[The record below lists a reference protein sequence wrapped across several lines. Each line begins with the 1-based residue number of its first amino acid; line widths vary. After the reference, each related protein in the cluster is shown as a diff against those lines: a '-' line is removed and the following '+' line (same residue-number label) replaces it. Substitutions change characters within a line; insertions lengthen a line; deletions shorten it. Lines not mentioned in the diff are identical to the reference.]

1 MIRVGILGAK
11 GYTAGE
17 LMRLFAFHPEA
28 RVECLMARVDA
39 PEPVEQ
45 YFPFLRSVVKLPIEP
60 IDLKALAARCDVVFL
75 ALPHTAAQA
84 YMKGL
89 LDSGLR
95 VIDLSADFR
104 FDSIGLFEA
113 TYGVTHQAPDLNAQ
127 IPYGLPELFRSELT
141 GPRAIANPG
150 CYTTASILALAPL
163 MRRGDDLE
171 LDHIVINAMSGVTG
185 AGRKPSDTTHFPEC
199 NESVAAYGVGKH
211 RHRPEIEEKLS
222 KVAGWP
228 VALTFTPHLI
238 PINRGILATC
248 TIPMRRPVT
257 TAEAHGWFVEAYGG
271 EPFIRLLAP
280 GVVPT
285 SAGTYMTNFVDIGMV
300 ADARSETLI
309 VISSIDNLTKGAS
322 GQAVQNMNIMYG
334 LPETMGLIKC

>member
-17 LMRLFAFHPEA
+17 LMRLLAFHPEA

-60 IDLKALAARCDVVFL
+60 IDSRPLPPVATSCPWRCRTPPPRLTEGSAR
-75 ALPHTAAQA
+75 
-84 YMKGL
+84 
-89 LDSGLR
+89 LR
-95 VIDLSADFR
+95 PARHRPFGRFPLR
-104 FDSIGLFEA
+104 FDRPVRGDLRARTRRPTS
-113 TYGVTHQAPDLNAQ
+113 TPD
-127 IPYGLPELFRSELT
+127 PVRLPELFRSELT
-141 GPRAIANPG
+141 GPAGDRESG

-163 MRRGDDLE
+163 MRARRP
-171 LDHIVINAMSGVTG
+171 G
-185 AGRKPSDTTHFPEC
+185 AGPHRDQRH
-199 NESVAAYGVGKH
+199 VGRDRGRSQAV
-211 RHRPEIEEKLS
+211 RHDPLPRVQRIGRGLRRRQAPASAEIEEKLS

-257 TAEAHGWFVEAYGG
+257 ATERMAGSSRPTATSRSYGCW
-271 EPFIRLLAP
+271 RRS
-280 GVVPT
+280 VPST
-285 SAGTYMTNFVDIGMV
+285 AATCMTNFVDIGMV